1 MGSRVLQH
9 RVKGLYKELIYIGR
23 EYPAGADFF
32 HTKCKAAFQKN
43 RDETDPAQIELLIG
57 RGEYVLKEIEALY
70 HLRKYRAMKARYY
83 DKEDIG
89 DFNKR
94 LEELVKKL

>member
-1 MGSRVLQH
+1 MYLMSIQKLLQH
-9 RVKGLYKELIYIGR
+9 SVINLLNSCQILL
-23 EYPAGADFF
+23 F
-32 HTKCKAAFQKN
+32 HP
-43 RDETDPAQIELLIG
+43 R
-57 RGEYVLKEIEALY
+57 YVLKEIEALY
-70 HLRKYRAMKARYY
+70 HIRKYRAMKARYY